1 METRLPNPTPSGS
14 ALDADSAAIARRFF
28 AALDLL
34 REEGAIRSRSQF
46 YARYG
51 IARRNAEQQRA
62 DPSRHILRPAWL
74 AALVTDYDLS
84 PRWLLT
90 GRGDIFTHPA
100 AHHSSRAVSAQ
111 KRETDVSNS
120 QHQPLTP

>member
-1 METRLPNPTPSGS
+1 METRIPKPTPSGS

-34 REEGAIRSRSQF
+34 REEGAVRSRSQF

-90 GRGDIFTHPA
+90 GRGDIFPHPA
-100 AHHSSRAVSAQ
+100 AHTSSRAVSAK
-111 KRETDVSNS
+111 KRETDVSRDTRHPVTS
-120 QHQPLTP
+120 